1 MNDSKE
7 RESACD
13 GNVEIPVSGSKISG
27 VDTLVDSS
35 VSHINDTTSARGL
48 SVDHSP
54 APLPPSLTASSS
66 VTASGSGVEE
76 ETQDMSGSLLE
87 CLNLSL
93 EEIRA
98 HRVCIGRGGIKRSRP
113 DSRISDSTCDLSSGN
128 AKTGA
133 VKRKKKV
140 RTVSSLSADRDV
152 EGGGVAVP
160 QPDSTF
166 DFQSSHAEEQEYAL
180 KRHADTYD
188 GEEMEVEAE
197 VEEDSADE
205 DNDGDGEGDGCVV
218 VSPSSQHHLDSP
230 SESDMMSQRR
240 ARAMMLAS
248 RLASSSL
255 SLSLPLSA
263 SPSLKDSRMERGE
276 GMGVGVER
284 YDCHEVSCTD
294 DSSSVATLI
303 NVAGERE
310 ECDTF
315 PHDHACSNKVG
326 ERGGAGG
333 GEDDKVRDI
342 GEDADDPLRYRED
355 DMSERRESGSVDGDR
370 TKMSSSELHTAVT
383 ENSGIQGSKS
393 SSEHSNKNA
402 NGREKDRDRDG
413 DGKPRYVYRE
423 SKYILSK

>member
-1 MNDSKE
+1 MDDSKE
-7 RESACD
+7 RETACD
-13 GNVEIPVSGSKISG
+13 GNVEIPVSGSKIYG
-27 VDTLVDSS
+27 VDTVGDSS
-35 VSHINDTTSARGL
+35 VSHNNDTTSARGL

-54 APLPPSLTASSS
+54 APLPPSLTAFSS
-66 VTASGSGVEE
+66 VTASGSGVEG

-113 DSRISDSTCDLSSGN
+113 DSRISDSTCDLSGGN

-140 RTVSSLSADRDV
+140 RTVSSLSADRDA
-152 EGGGVAVP
+152 EGRGDAVP

-166 DFQSSHAEEQEYAL
+166 DFQSSHAEEQETYAL

-205 DNDGDGEGDGCVV
+205 DNDGDVEGDGCVV

-230 SESDMMSQRR
+230 SESDLMSQRR

-255 SLSLPLSA
+255 SSSLPVSA
-263 SPSLKDSRMERGE
+263 SPSLKDSRMERGQ
-276 GMGVGVER
+276 GMGMGMET
-284 YDCHEVSCTD
+284 DECHEVSCTD
-294 DSSSVATLI
+294 DSSSVATLT

-326 ERGGAGG
+326 ERGGGG

-342 GEDADDPLRYRED
+342 GEDADDPLRYREE
-355 DMSERRESGSVDGDR
+355 DMSERRESGSIDGDR
-370 TKMSSSELHTAVT
+370 IKMSSSELHTVVT
-383 ENSGIQGSKS
+383 KNPGIQGSKS

-402 NGREKDRDRDG
+402 NGREKDRDG